1 MRFSTN
7 EKTTVCFVFLFCL
20 FPFYQ
25 LFSLYSLGNFFVVIF
40 TLYHHVFLS
49 PLFLVLFPYS
59 LHLLHSDVLSV
70 TLISIHL
77 FLSIFYYF
85 FPFILPILF
94 TKFTKS
100 IPPCFCYFKLQFS
113 SAVNFSPSQ
122 LHTEV
127 CFLSHCRKACPS
139 YSFPLHNFNFV
150 HRRKNKIVIGW
161 HSSLNEKGYFRSCW
175 CLVINKESLLCKY
188 LSVVQLNSNRRYFNY
203 KSKNSF
209 SCGGSGVLGHT

>member
-59 LHLLHSDVLSV
+59 LHLLPSDVLSV

-77 FLSIFYYF
+77 FLSSFYYF

-100 IPPCFCYFKLQFS
+100 IPPCFCEVILNYS
-113 SAVNFSPSQ
+113 SSLPLTSLPHSCILRYV
-122 LHTEV
+122 
-127 CFLSHCRKACPS
+127 LSHIVGKHVLPIPS
-139 YSFPLHNFNFV
+139 HFTTSTLS
-150 HRRKNKIVIGW
+150 IG
-161 HSSLNEKGYFRSCW
+161 ER
-175 CLVINKESLLCKY
+175 I
-188 LSVVQLNSNRRYFNY
+188 R
-203 KSKNSF
+203 
-209 SCGGSGVLGHT
+209 